1 METKL
6 EQTKIFATIGANLHT
21 VRNAK
26 KKTLEAVASDLN
38 ITHPVLSKI
47 ENGRY
52 PGLSLALLFTLC
64 EYYGVTFEQIL
75 DINGSKIFNYS
86 QYINQPTG
94 NHTLNNQIGDGYEIA
109 IKAYK
114 EQIQQLQDQNQLLI
128 TSLLDKQ
135 QKK

>member
-1 METKL
+1 MEAKL
-6 EQTKIFATIGANLHT
+6 EQTKILTIIGANLHT
-21 VRNAK
+21 IRNAK

-52 PGLSLALLFTLC
+52 PGLSLMLLLTLC
-64 EYYGVTFEQIL
+64 EYYGISLEQIL

-94 NHTLNNQIGDGYEIA
+94 NHTLNNQVGDGYEIA

-114 EQIQQLQDQNQLLI
+114 EQIQHLQEQNKLLVS
-128 TSLLDKQ
+128 SLLEKES
-135 QKK
+135 KK

>member
-52 PGLSLALLFTLC
+52 PG
-64 EYYGVTFEQIL
+64 
-75 DINGSKIFNYS
+75 
-86 QYINQPTG
+86 
-94 NHTLNNQIGDGYEIA
+94 
-109 IKAYK
+109 
-114 EQIQQLQDQNQLLI
+114 
-128 TSLLDKQ
+128 
-135 QKK
+135 